1 MPMPAGQRY
10 EDENYH
16 ARVRAEKGVYEDC
29 LIVHDLPPIFHYW
42 SNKYI
47 RPKLEAFG
55 FSTPNDMFK
64 KYLAAQCERCPH
76 EGLRF
81 ASIGAGNCDLEINL
95 ALHLRSQGRS
105 NFVIDCLELNP
116 AMLERGRAAATREG
130 VEEQIHLVE
139 ADFNQWVPDCEYDA
153 VLANQALHHVLN
165 LEGLFSQIKSCLKP
179 YGSFL
184 ISDMIGRNGHLRWPE
199 ALDIVHEYW
208 RKLPPSY
215 RFNPLLN
222 RYEELYENWDC
233 SGESFEG
240 IRSQDILPLLVSNF
254 HFQLFVGFANVIDP
268 FTDRV
273 FGHYFD
279 AKAAWDRAFIDQVH
293 ERDEQEMIAGH
304 IKPTHMV
311 AVVGTDPDIP
321 TLFHEPLGP
330 EFCIRPTQTPA
341 GKSEE
346 AGGVQS
352 EQWAYEWH
360 SWPHSA
366 QDELEIACPRLRDAE
381 IRVKERTEA
390 LKALNKE
397 FEERTAWALGLDK
410 ELQERTA
417 WALRLD
423 KELQERTAW
432 AQELNRELER
442 LAWARVLY
450 RLAQRI
456 HRVARRIKDRL
467 SGRDQGR

>member
-16 ARVRAEKGVYEDC
+16 ARLKAEKGIYEDC
-29 LIVHDLPPIFHYW
+29 LKVHDLPPIFHYW

-64 KYLAAQCERCPH
+64 KYLAAQCERRPH
-76 EGLRF
+76 EALRF

-95 ALHLRSQGRS
+95 ALHLRSRGRS

-116 AMLERGRAAATREG
+116 TMLERGCAAAAHEG
-130 VEEQIHLVE
+130 VAEQIHAVE
-139 ADFNQWVPDCEYDA
+139 ADFNQWSPDCEYDA

-165 LEGLFSQIKSCLKP
+165 LEGLFRQIKSCLKP
-179 YGSFL
+179 HGSFI

-199 ALDIVHEYW
+199 ALEIVHEYW

-240 IRSQDILPLLVSNF
+240 IRSQDILPLLVADF
-254 HFQLFVGFANVIDP
+254 HFQLFIGFANVIDP

-273 FGHYFD
+273 FGHNFD

-311 AVVGTDPDIP
+311 AVVGTDPGIP
-321 TLFHEPLGP
+321 TLFHEPFGP
-330 EFCIRPTQTPA
+330 EFCIRPTEMPA
-341 GKSEE
+341 GKTKQASI
-346 AGGVQS
+346 AQP
-352 EQWAYEWH
+352 EQGAYEWH

-366 QDELEIACPRLRDAE
+366 QDELEIACRRLWDAE
-381 IRVKERTEA
+381 IRVNERTEIA
-390 LKALNKE
+390 KALNKE
-397 FEERTAWALGLDK
+397 LEERTAWAQRLDK
-410 ELQERTA
+410 EVEERTA

-423 KELQERTAW
+423 KELAERTAW
-432 AQELNRELER
+432 AKRLNSELEQ
-442 LAWARVLY
+442 LAWAR
-450 RLAQRI
+450 RLLRI
-456 HRVARRIKDRL
+456 GRKIFHGVGGIKHRL
-467 SGRDQGR
+467 SSREPEK